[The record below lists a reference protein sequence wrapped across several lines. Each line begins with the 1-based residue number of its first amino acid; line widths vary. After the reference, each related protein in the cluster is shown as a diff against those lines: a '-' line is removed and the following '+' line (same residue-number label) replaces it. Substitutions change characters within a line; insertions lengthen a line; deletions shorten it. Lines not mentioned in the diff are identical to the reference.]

1 MDISQGLSVYLGFV
15 SPCIYFSRTWASEV
29 WGSAIPIS
37 SGPIST
43 VWWGWWPFHPLLIVG
58 VRSLINL
65 ILCCYVRV
73 WRPSPLDVF
82 LCTFAWLPIYSRKSM
97 KTNSDSP
104 GAILQLRLYLY
115 LASVLPCTQT
125 LLTSLLREVL
135 VESINLTSFAAV
147 NPVNMSV
154 MDIKQS
160 NFLRFLSGLHLNM
173 TLMLNPSLISCFPV
187 LKLLPQ
193 LVKLLAASGGVFPFS
208 ILSLAIFV
216 WKEQFSYTG
225 SRKGKKIKIKEQII
239 FYFCYSGNLMGRTK
253 TEKKLKISFITYMY
267 FRVYHTTIG

>member
-15 SPCIYFSRTWASEV
+15 SPCIYFSRTWRLRLEVLLYLYPVASYL
-29 WGSAIPIS
+29 
-37 SGPIST
+37 
-43 VWWGWWPFHPLLIVG
+43 WWGWWPFHPLLIV
-58 VRSLINL
+58 RSLINL
-65 ILCCYVRV
+65 ILCCCV
-73 WRPSPLDVF
+73 WRPSSLDVF

-208 ILSLAIFV
+208 ILSLAIFCV
-216 WKEQFSYTG
+216 KRTIFLYRIEKGEENQNKRTDNILFLLF
-225 SRKGKKIKIKEQII
+225 RKFDGP
-239 FYFCYSGNLMGRTK
+239 
-253 TEKKLKISFITYMY
+253 
-267 FRVYHTTIG
+267 H